1 MNTIRDKYAE
11 NAKESFEDSITKKY
25 KRRKSI
31 VSFDDNIQGIN
42 ELKHKKLFFIDIYLY
57 LISKMAQYPANML
70 K

>member
-42 ELKHKKLFFIDIYLY
+42 ELKHKQLFFIDIYLY

-70 K
+70 Q

>member
-31 VSFDDNIQGIN
+31 VYFDDNKQGIN
-42 ELKHKKLFFIDIYLY
+42 ELKHKQLLTFIYI
-57 LISKMAQYPANML
+57 
-70 K
+70 